1 MKKFTALCLV
11 LALTACGEKK
21 AETPAADTTA
31 AMKHDSAMTMSHDST
46 APAMKA
52 DSTMARDT
60 AKKM

>member
-1 MKKFTALCLV
+1 MKKFAAVCVV

-31 AMKHDSAMTMSHDST
+31 MKHDSAMTMQH
-46 APAMKA
+46 A

-60 AKKM
+60 AKKP